1 MVLAVP
7 DEPDGKR
14 DGRARLVGGGVGV
27 LRIAPADDEPR
38 PLAKDSRSRDAPSAD
53 RRKASSFLALLLGLT
68 LS

>member
-1 MVLAVP
+1 MLLAAP
-7 DEPDGKR
+7 DDPDANR
-14 DGRARLVGGGVGV
+14 DGGPRLEGGGVGV
-27 LRIAPADDEPR
+27 VRVAPADDEPR

>member
-1 MVLAVP
+1 MAAP
-7 DEPDGKR
+7 DEPDAHR
-14 DGRARLVGGGVGV
+14 DSGTRLAGGGVGV
-27 LRIAPADDEPR
+27 LRVAPADDEPR